1 MKGLRNILIFT
12 ITSILTL
19 SCSAGENYYSPA
31 GDKDYGRPFMTGKV
45 TDVNGIPIEHIMVT
59 IDWGSEHITPD
70 IEYTDSDGR
79 FIFRSRFT
87 GSNESPATVIV
98 RLEDIDG
105 DANGGLFES
114 KTESMTIFRD
124 DIYSDNGNNAIITFR
139 LNRATASENNPLS

>member
-1 MKGLRNILIFT
+1 MKGLHNILIFT
-12 ITSILTL
+12 IISILTL
-19 SCSAGENYYSPA
+19 SCSAGERYDGPA
-31 GDKDYGRPFMTGKV
+31 GDTDYGKPLMAGKV
-45 TDVNGIPIEHIMVT
+45 TDVNGMPIEHIMVT
-59 IDWGSEHITPD
+59 IYWGAEDPDPD

-124 DIYSDNGNNAIITFR
+124 DIYSGNGNNAIITFR
-139 LNRATASENNPLS
+139 LNRATASENSPRS